1 MEIDKNPRIT
11 KKPGMYGMILFKPYL
26 YERVVVADLFEQH
39 DMPHWALEEQEFFAE
54 DLIWLRKVDGT
65 KWTKLDSDSITRDD
79 ERECAFHHR
88 WFTKV
93 GDWDRETN

>member
-1 MEIDKNPRIT
+1 M
-11 KKPGMYGMILFKPYL
+11 
-26 YERVVVADLFEQH
+26 ADPTLPSSIEFVNEQ
-39 DMPHWALEEQEFFAE
+39 EQEFFAE

-65 KWTKLDSDSITRDD
+65 KWTKLDSESITRDD

-93 GDWDRETN
+93 GHWDQETN